1 MNAPDTARVQFSA
14 WRARTAVNAF
24 DADSHL
30 IELLSAYE
38 ENASAER
45 LRAFGA
51 RVATDLD
58 ALAVETNRDE
68 NLPRL
73 ARYDGR
79 GNRVEGVQFH
89 PGYHDIGRA
98 IYKTGLMGLYATPG
112 REFETLALA
121 YLAGQ
126 NGEAG
131 HCCPLACTA
140 GMIKILQ
147 ASGGADDLLAR
158 LYDPDYDTHF
168 HASQFLTEVQGGSDV
183 GANALVATD
192 VGAAGSQ
199 GGMRWRLAGEKW
211 FCSVIDAHVFLVTA
225 RPEGSAAGTG
235 GVRAFVVPRTL
246 PDGRTNDFAIRRL
259 KAKLGTKSMASA
271 EVDFQGA
278 WARPVGDFR
287 RTVEVVLNTSRL
299 YNAVIGSGFMQRAW
313 READAYARERTAFG
327 APILDFPV
335 IARIVARL
343 KTEACAART
352 VSFRLAHLSDR
363 MALGAAGDGEW
374 AAFRMLVN
382 LNKIWTALTTP
393 AAMREAIEVFG
404 GNGAIEEFSV
414 LPRLLRDSLVMEA
427 WEGGH
432 GVLSAQILKDSRKGL
447 HRAMFEWLAGIG
459 GDDGASGER
468 GRAILDARARIAA
481 VATRW
486 ESLLSRADADVHMRD
501 IIEELRVPVQALSL
515 AAEGGALGL
524 LAATHLL
531 AVTTRLYDALADV
544 GLMARVNVLNG
555 GAAR

>member
-1 MNAPDTARVQFSA
+1 MTAPQLARAQFDA
-14 WRARTAVNAF
+14 YRARTAINAF
-24 DADSHL
+24 DADDHL
-30 IELLSAYE
+30 QELLNAYGE
-38 ENASAER
+38 SGAAAR
-45 LRAFGA
+45 LQAFGA

-98 IYKTGLMGLYATPG
+98 TYATGLMSLYATPG

-121 YLAGQ
+121 YLLGQ

-147 ASGGADDLLAR
+147 AAGGAEDLLVR
-158 LYDPDYDTHF
+158 LYDPNYDTHF

-192 VGAAGSQ
+192 VGEAASQ
-199 GGMRWRLAGEKW
+199 DGMRWRLTGEKW
-211 FCSVIDAHVFLVTA
+211 FCSVIDAHLFLVTA
-225 RPEGSAAGTG
+225 RPEGSPAGTG

-246 PDGRTNDFAIRRL
+246 PGGTTNVFAIRRL
-259 KAKLGTKSMASA
+259 KYKLGTRSMASA

-299 YNAVIGSGFMQRAW
+299 YNATIGSGFMQRAW

-327 APILDFPV
+327 APILSFPI

-343 KTEACAART
+343 KTEACASRT

-363 MALGAAGDGEW
+363 IATGSATDHEGV
-374 AAFRMLVN
+374 AFRMLVN
-382 LNKIWTALTTP
+382 LNKIWTALTCP

-447 HRAMFEWLAGIG
+447 HRAMFDWL
-459 GDDGASGER
+459 GAIR
-468 GRAILDARARIAA
+468 VANATPARLAA
-481 VATRW
+481 VESARQRIGAIATRW
-486 ESLLSRADADVHMRD
+486 EFLLMRPDAEVHMRD
-501 IIEELRVPVQALSL
+501 LVEELRAPVQALSL
-515 AAEGGALGL
+515 AAEGGPVGL
-524 LAATHLL
+524 LTATHLL
-531 AVTTRLYDALADV
+531 AVTTRGYDALTDT
-544 GLMARVNVLNG
+544 GLMERVAAINV
-555 GAAR
+555 